1 MKENGMINLTSL
13 KFIWSEYY
21 QKIVISVWFIL
32 IRYCIVYYF
41 ITLCIDVSLWG
52 RRVCVGC
59 VTYFLSYKNYIILVV
74 FCKKSCKLFFMIYLL
89 FIIWQLVVFDQ
100 VFWFSLIFC
109 VELGSIK
116 FWKGY
121 MCYFCYWLVLCW
133 CYFNDFIWGFDK
145 FFLYVG
151 FL

>member
-1 MKENGMINLTSL
+1 MIR
-13 KFIWSEYY
+13 
-21 QKIVISVWFIL
+21 IL
-32 IRYCIVYYF
+32 SKNSYFRMIYSNTLLYRVLLYYF
-41 ITLCIDVSLWG
+41 MYWCIFVG

-59 VTYFLSYKNYIILVV
+59 VTYFFFFSYKNYIILVV

>member
-59 VTYFLSYKNYIILVV
+59 VTYFFSYKNYIILVV
-74 FCKKSCKLFFMIYLL
+74 FCKKSCKLFIMIYLL

-100 VFWFSLIFC
+100 VFWFSLIFLC
-109 VELGSIK
+109 RIGKYKILERLHVLFLLLIG
-116 FWKGY
+116 
-121 MCYFCYWLVLCW
+121 LVLVL
-133 CYFNDFIWGFDK
+133 F
-145 FFLYVG
+145 
-151 FL
+151 